1 MDTHPAPFTFRIVV
15 YATLVSLIIVLVSAL
30 GGPVISIMHALSMA
44 LSTLR

>member
-15 YATLVSLIIVLVSAL
+15 YAALLSLIIVLAISLA
-30 GGPVISIMHALSMA
+30 GPIISTMHTLSTA